1 VPGSI
6 RPTFFET
13 PDDFRRW
20 LRTNHRTAQE
30 LWVGFH
36 KKDSG
41 LPSITW
47 PEAVDEALCFGWIDG
62 VRKRVNA
69 DSYMNRFTPRRK
81 NSIWSAVNTR
91 RVAGLIRQR
100 RMRAAG
106 LKAFQARDAAR
117 ASRHSFERTRAR
129 LDAPLAARFRA
140 NRPAWRFFESQPP
153 GYRQI
158 AIWFVMSAKQEATRA
173 RRLERLMTDSAAG
186 RRIGLLQRP

>member
-1 VPGSI
+1 MPN
-6 RPTFFET
+6 RPTFFAT

-20 LRTNHRTAQE
+20 LRKNHRTAQE

-36 KKDSG
+36 KKASG

-62 VRKRVNA
+62 VRKSVNA

-81 NSIWSAVNTR
+81 TSSWSAVNTR
-91 RVAGLIRQR
+91 RVAVLIRQR

-106 LKAFQARDAAR
+106 LKAFDARDAAR
-117 ASRHSFERTRAR
+117 TSRYSFERERAR

-140 NRPAWRFFESQPP
+140 NPTAWRFFESQPP
-153 GYRQI
+153 GYQRT
-158 AIWFVMSAKQEATRA
+158 AIWFVMSAKQDVTRA
-173 RRLERLMTDSAAG
+173 RRLERLIAESAAG
-186 RRIGLLQRP
+186 RRIGLS

>member
-1 VPGSI
+1 MPGSI

-81 NSIWSAVNTR
+81 NSVWSAVNTR

-106 LKAFQARDAAR
+106 LKAFQARDAAT
-117 ASRHSFERTRAR
+117 ASRHSFERTQAR

-140 NRPAWRFFESQPP
+140 NRPAWRFFESQPA